1 MDLWQSLQIILW
13 FGHVVCFPPIWSR
26 SKKQTTTKRTEWK
39 MWTTWEKKWSHIC
52 MCEFVSGTW
61 CALFMLWGR
70 NVIYINLWLKC
81 RKCFN
86 QTFINYKICMCRW
99 IYADGFW
106 SLQRDNTKNSDVLQK
121 SECVSSMTSFSKW
134 FVVFALIFAPTIS
147 SNLKEFM
154 TLCYCYCYCHCYS
167 AYFYE
172 TRATTL
178 IFYGKMSSSIFCCV
192 LIFIQFLQVYSIDNP
207 ITWCQ

>member
-1 MDLWQSLQIILW
+1 MRHSAPWNIKNESNNLLHGSVAKLANH
-13 FGHVVCFPPIWSR
+13 FMIWARRLFSTNLK
-26 SKKQTTTKRTEWK
+26 SVEKTNDNKKNRMKNVDNVG
-39 MWTTWEKKWSHIC
+39 KKWSHIC
-52 MCEFVSGTW
+52 MCKFVSGTW

-99 IYADGFW
+99 IYVDGFW

-134 FVVFALIFAPTIS
+134 FVAHF
-147 SNLKEFM
+147 NLRSHYIIELKGI
-154 TLCYCYCYCHCYS
+154 YDS
-167 AYFYE
+167 
-172 TRATTL
+172 
-178 IFYGKMSSSIFCCV
+178 V
-192 LIFIQFLQVYSIDNP
+192 LLFLLLLLSLLLSLFLRD
-207 ITWCQ
+207 

>member
-1 MDLWQSLQIILW
+1 MRHSAPWNIQNESNNLLHGSVAKLANH
-13 FGHVVCFPPIWSR
+13 FMIWARRLFSTNLK
-26 SKKQTTTKRTEWK
+26 SVEKTNDNKKNRMKNVDNVG
-39 MWTTWEKKWSHIC
+39 KKWSHIC
-52 MCEFVSGTW
+52 MCKFVSGTW

-121 SECVSSMTSFSKW
+121 SECVSSMTSFSK
-134 FVVFALIFAPTIS
+134 
-147 SNLKEFM
+147 
-154 TLCYCYCYCHCYS
+154 
-167 AYFYE
+167 
-172 TRATTL
+172 
-178 IFYGKMSSSIFCCV
+178 
-192 LIFIQFLQVYSIDNP
+192 
-207 ITWCQ
+207 

>member
-1 MDLWQSLQIILW
+1 MRHSAPWNIQNESNNLLHGSVAKLANH
-13 FGHVVCFPPIWSR
+13 FMIWARRLFSTNLK
-26 SKKQTTTKRTEWK
+26 SVEKTNDNKKNRMKNVDNVG
-39 MWTTWEKKWSHIC
+39 KKWSHIC
-52 MCEFVSGTW
+52 MCKFVSGTW

-134 FVVFALIFAPTIS
+134 FVARF
-147 SNLKEFM
+147 NLRSHYIIELKGI
-154 TLCYCYCYCHCYS
+154 YDS
-167 AYFYE
+167 
-172 TRATTL
+172 
-178 IFYGKMSSSIFCCV
+178 V
-192 LIFIQFLQVYSIDNP
+192 LLFLLLLLSLLLSLFLRD
-207 ITWCQ
+207 